1 MNKEHTHKTL
11 TLGDGSPIKPLI
23 LRMLNKRGIQ
33 SENQIKK
40 FLEPQLKDLPNPTLM
55 QGLEKAASIIGES
68 VINNNPILI
77 WGDYDVDGTTATALL
92 LLFFKAVQHTN
103 VEYYIPNRLQEGY
116 GLQEEPLKRISSSK
130 TLENKILITVDNG
143 ISAHTAVDTAKKLGY
158 KVIVTDHHTP
168 PETRVNADAIL
179 NPRQDSCT
187 FPGKNLAGVG
197 VAFYLAIG
205 IRSHLQKNNYFK
217 NAKTIPNL
225 KQFLDLVAIGTV
237 ADMVELDETNRIL
250 VRAGLESI
258 AENTN
263 PGISALCS
271 KTNLDRTSLRS
282 EDIAFQLAPKI
293 NAAGRLGC
301 ADDAVS
307 LLTCESST
315 ESERW
320 SSTLINNNEERKL
333 ITLQNL
339 SDAQHHIEKDRDKY
353 NVSVVVASDFH
364 IGVAGIVASNLVEQ
378 SNKPCIVLC
387 EQGDATYKGSARSI
401 PGVNLY
407 TALSECQEVLT
418 GFGGHAMAA
427 GMSLKVNDL
436 ERFQKLFDI
445 AVHKQCCNITGEKE
459 EDLEEEVS
467 IQELFD
473 ESVLKQL
480 FLLEPHGIG
489 NPQPVFRDPAVS
501 FKDIR
506 RIGKDKSHLRLTI
519 NNGTSVINGI
529 GFGLGELSERCQS
542 ASNKGI
548 LYSPS
553 LNFFRG
559 RRSWQARVINVLFGN
574 C

>member
-217 NAKTIPNL
+217 NAETIPNL

-333 ITLQNL
+333 ITLENL
-339 SDAQHHIEKDRDKY
+339 SDAQHHIDKDRDKY

-559 RRSWQARVINVLFGN
+559 SRRWQARVINVLFGN